1 MSAIRKSSQVLYEE
15 ILERGLGCLGVSARH
30 AADSGIF
37 SAAQP
42 HNIRACPGG
51 CCGGGKAAERIADH
65 GGFCAGAGRDVYAI
79 PGRDYRCLVGG
90 MQQLNPAGSG
100 GSSDLESFVQEL
112 APDPGAGGETC
123 TFEKLLLEKE
133 ERLVYSCVDLRPKSM
148 EELLEET
155 DLSVPELAQILGILL
170 KKGFV
175 TEAFK
180 NCYIRRI

>member
-1 MSAIRKSSQVLYEE
+1 MQP
-15 ILERGLGCLGVSARH
+15 SARIRSTFSH
-30 AADSGIF
+30 RQSQRSLPAGGIPLHTVRTADF
-37 SAAQP
+37 ALEQ
-42 HNIRACPGG
+42 
-51 CCGGGKAAERIADH
+51 
-65 GGFCAGAGRDVYAI
+65 GRDVYAI
-79 PGRDYRCLVGG
+79 PGRITDALS
-90 MQQLNPAGSG
+90 AGCNSLIRQG
-100 GSSDLESFVQEL
+100 AGAVSDLESFVQEL

>member
-1 MSAIRKSSQVLYEE
+1 MRSFLCRIREAR
-15 ILERGLGCLGVSARH
+15 RGRQGRPW
-30 AADSGIF
+30 SG
-37 SAAQP
+37 
-42 HNIRACPGG
+42 N
-51 CCGGGKAAERIADH
+51 GGGYGPRKLRSGSAEQ
-65 GGFCAGAGRDVYAI
+65 DVYAI
-79 PGRDYRCLVGG
+79 PGRITDALS
-90 MQQLNPAGSG
+90 AGCNSLIRQG
-100 GSSDLESFVQEL
+100 AGAVSDLESFIQEL

>member
-1 MSAIRKSSQVLYEE
+1 
-15 ILERGLGCLGVSARH
+15 
-30 AADSGIF
+30 
-37 SAAQP
+37 
-42 HNIRACPGG
+42 
-51 CCGGGKAAERIADH
+51 
-65 GGFCAGAGRDVYAI
+65 
-79 PGRDYRCLVGG
+79 

-100 GSSDLESFVQEL
+100 AVSDLESFVQEL